1 MTEEKKESLFLVSI
15 TGRNIN
21 FEVPINS
28 LDDFRNLDD
37 ILKKLKK
44 KI

>member
-1 MTEEKKESLFLVSI
+1 MEEEKRESLFLVSI

-28 LDDFRNLDD
+28 LDDFKNLDD
-37 ILKKLKK
+37 ILKTLKK
-44 KI
+44 KL

>member
-1 MTEEKKESLFLVSI
+1 MEEKKESLFVVSI
-15 TGRNIN
+15 VGKGIN

-28 LDDFRNLDD
+28 LDDFKNLDD

-44 KI
+44 KL